1 MHWYELFDTLA
12 ERQLAW
18 LRKLEIAS
26 TQQIGENI
34 NKLVGESEVKK
45 MHELL
50 VEDSKRRPFA
60 YVNLDDKYGI
70 LTQDEEEEV
79 ESLLQGEDQKA
90 YDRLVAVVEGNREKG
105 NMPADPAA

>member
-1 MHWYELFDTLA
+1 MHWHELFDALA

-18 LRKLEIAS
+18 LGKLEIAS
-26 TQQIGENI
+26 TQQIGENT

-45 MHELL
+45 MYELL
-50 VEDSKRRPFA
+50 VEDSKRRLFA

-70 LTQDEEEEV
+70 LMQDEEEEV
-79 ESLLQGEDQKA
+79 ESLLQGEDQRA